1 MGAPSTEVGDEARVT
16 HGEPQHVPDQRFATL
31 STHVLDAARGAPAS
45 GLAVR
50 VLRGEDQVASGHTG
64 PDGRLPDLA
73 SALEPGVYRLVFET
87 GPYFGTAG
95 HLFRRVS
102 LDVALTERRHY
113 HVPLLL
119 GPFSV
124 TSYRGT

>member
-1 MGAPSTEVGDEARVT
+1 VPE
-16 HGEPQHVPDQRFATL
+16 EPRTTL
-31 STHVLDAARGAPAS
+31 STHVLDAAHGGPARGLTVRLLS
-45 GLAVR
+45 GD
-50 VLRGEDQVASGHTG
+50 DQVASGRTG

-73 SALEPGVYRLVFET
+73 SSLEPGTYRLVFET
-87 GPYFGTAG
+87 GEYFGTDG

-119 GPFSV
+119 GPFAV
-124 TSYRGT
+124 TAYRGT

>member
-1 MGAPSTEVGDEARVT
+1 M
-16 HGEPQHVPDQRFATL
+16 L
-31 STHVLDAARGAPAS
+31 STHVLDAVQGAPAS
-45 GLAVR
+45 GLEVR
-50 VLRGEDQVASGHTG
+50 LLSGDEQVGSGRTG
-64 PDGRLPDLA
+64 PDGRLTGLA
-73 SALEPGVYRLVFET
+73 SSLEPGVYRLVFET
-87 GPYFGTAG
+87 GAYFGSAG

-124 TSYRGT
+124 TAYRGT